1 MASGTDDRRICAVV
15 ECERGPIL
23 QTDGWVDARAFA
35 VPKKERSG
43 LITLVFLTYCIFYKS
58 FYFMIFNGKSIS
70 YGKKNLHQN
79 LGFQMK
85 LLFFYDL

>member
-1 MASGTDDRRICAVV
+1 MATGTDDSRTCAVA
-15 ECERGPIL
+15 ECDKGPIL
-23 QTDGWVDARAFA
+23 QTDGRVDARAFA
-35 VPKKERSG
+35 VPRNERSG
-43 LITLVFLTYCIFYKS
+43 LITLVFLTDCIFYKS

>member
-1 MASGTDDRRICAVV
+1 MATGTDDRRICAVV

-58 FYFMIFNGKSIS
+58 FYFMILNGKSTLYI
-70 YGKKNLHQN
+70 YFL
-79 LGFQMK
+79 K
-85 LLFFYDL
+85 LYTMT